1 MDNSKITVDDEL
13 VETLLREETTDINSI
28 LLLADSLRNLYQ
40 LTGKQDLIRRAAKK
54 ITASIIQI
62 DSDSINLAKTK

>member
-1 MDNSKITVDDEL
+1 VDDEL
-13 VETLLREETTDINSI
+13 VETLLQEETTDINSI

-40 LTGKQDLIRRAAKK
+40 KSGKQDLIRRAAKK

>member
-1 MDNSKITVDDEL
+1 MDDEL

-40 LTGKQDLIRRAAKK
+40 KTGKQDLIRRAAKK

>member
-1 MDNSKITVDDEL
+1 LDNSKITVDDEL

>member
-1 MDNSKITVDDEL
+1 MDDEL
-13 VETLLREETTDINSI
+13 VETLLQEETTDINSI

-40 LTGKQDLIRRAAKK
+40 KSGKQDLIRRAAKK